1 MRKIKCPRCGKL
13 LEELK
18 ISSTTGQ
25 VILLDKCVMGCG
37 IWFDRWEIFKASY
50 DDIKRIDDFDE
61 IFMDKKAENILCPI
75 CNVKMGKYRNPAYN
89 LNFDLDFCNKCY
101 GFWFDKGEAIKFKDV
116 WRKKIDKLKNETKI
130 TLSPSVQNF
139 EKLAMDEEE
148 ADRFL
153 NFVLNI
159 LRFFIPFI

>member
-25 VILLDKCVMGCG
+25 VILIDKCVMGCG

-50 DDIKRIDDFDE
+50 DDIKKIDNFYVE
-61 IFMDKKAENILCPI
+61 FTDKKTKNALCPV
-75 CNVKMGKYRNPAYN
+75 CNVVMGKYRNPNYKLN
-89 LNFDLDFCNKCY
+89 LDLDFCNKCY
-101 GFWFDKGEAIKFKDV
+101 GFWFDKGEAIKFKEI
-116 WRKKIDKLKNETKI
+116 WQKKINKLKNETKI
-130 TLSPSVQNF
+130 TLSPSVPNF
-139 EKLAMDEEE
+139 LKLANDEEQ
-148 ADRFL
+148 ADKF
-153 NFVLNI
+153 FDSILNI